1 MPTPMRA
8 ISIRQPWAEMILRGL
23 KKNEFR
29 SVPTNIRGR
38 VYIYASLRPYM
49 DEPWA
54 WTRLNAKP
62 EDLPV
67 GKIVGTVE
75 IVGCRRDSRYDRY
88 AYGLARPKRLRR
100 LRVAKN
106 QPNPIWWIPEF

>member
-1 MPTPMRA
+1 MPRRA
-8 ISIRQPWAEMILRGL
+8 ISIRQPWVEMILRGL

-29 SVPTNIRGR
+29 DVPTNIRGR
-38 VYIYASLRPYM
+38 VYIYASLRPYT

-54 WTRLNAKP
+54 WTRLKATP
-62 EDLPV
+62 EDLPT

-75 IVGCRRDSRYDRY
+75 VVGCRWNARNGCY
-88 AYGLARPKRLRR
+88 AYALARPKRLRR
-100 LRVAKN
+100 PRVARN